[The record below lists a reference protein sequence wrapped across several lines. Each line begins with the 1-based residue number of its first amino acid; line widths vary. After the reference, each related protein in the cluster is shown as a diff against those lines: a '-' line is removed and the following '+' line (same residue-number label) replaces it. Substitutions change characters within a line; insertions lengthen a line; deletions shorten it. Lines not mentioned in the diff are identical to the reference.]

1 LNQESYLSS
10 APTKPSSQMALRPV
24 GIKSWSHAGRH
35 LDAVQLQAHLVM
47 DIEMHLEGNFDEGV
61 GIPGPLLAH
70 AIAKY

>member
-1 LNQESYLSS
+1 
-10 APTKPSSQMALRPV
+10 MALRPA